1 MTKKEKAMEL
11 LVERK
16 LSLTEGELAQR
27 LNTTGSTVRS
37 IVSSIRRDGFA
48 IYKNEGR
55 INSKGQKTPSRYR
68 FGSPTR
74 AMVAAFYQTFGAAA

>member
-1 MTKKEKAMEL
+1 MTKKEKAVDL
-11 LVERK
+11 LVKRG

-37 IVSSIRRDGFA
+37 IVSSIRREGFC

-55 INSKGQKTPSRYR
+55 VNAKGQKTPSRYR
-68 FGSPTR
+68 HGAPTR
-74 AMVAAFYQTFGAAA
+74 SMVAAFYQTFGAAA

>member
-1 MTKKEKAMEL
+1 MTKKDKAVEL
-11 LVERK
+11 LVNRK

-27 LNTTGSTVRS
+27 LSTTGSSVRS
-37 IVSSIRRDGFA
+37 IISSMRREGFC

-68 FGSPTR
+68 FGTPSR